1 MPKATAQLSQCCNG
15 LEGRQRSETIPAC
28 IRWTLRKVHLFWC
41 KEKFVNEIELI
52 IHRFYSPNKT
62 MEGGGG
68 CASTSWIRTPF
79 SLSNKKTRKGLV
91 FLFRFFIIDIS
102 VLS

>member
-68 CASTSWIRTPF
+68 LRFNVLDSNSIFLIKQKDQKGVGF
-79 SLSNKKTRKGLV
+79 SFS
-91 FLFRFFIIDIS
+91 FFHY
-102 VLS
+102 